1 MKVLALAG
9 SPRRKGNTDLL
20 LAELVRGA
28 QSRGAEAETIIIP
41 NLKISPCLH
50 CDSCLKTGVCRIKD
64 DMAGIYDKLAEA
76 DVIVLASPVQ
86 FGGPTAPLK
95 AMMDR
100 CQCLWVRKYVLKVPP
115 LSPAKKRLGFY
126 ISTAGTRL
134 KGMFD
139 PSVAIAKNWFHVLNV
154 DYAGDLLAGGVDAKG
169 DVNKHPDLLQQAFEW
184 GQKLAEGT
192 SDMKEAAGES
202 RATPQ

>member
-1 MKVLALAG
+1 VKVLAIAG

-28 QSRGAEAETIIIP
+28 QSRGAETETIIAH
-41 NLKISPCLH
+41 NLKISSCVH
-50 CDSCLKTGVCRIKD
+50 CDSCLKTGICRIKD
-64 DMAGIYDKLAEA
+64 DMQGIYDKLAEA

-100 CQCLWVRKYVLKVPP
+100 CQCLWARKYVLKIPP
-115 LSPAKKRLGFY
+115 LPPAKKRLGFL

-154 DYAGDLLAGGVDAKG
+154 EYAGDLLAGGVDAKG
-169 DVNKHPDLLQQAFEW
+169 DVTKHPDLLQQAFEW
-184 GQKLAEGT
+184 GQKLAEGI
-192 SDMKEAAGES
+192 SGIKEAGSDSGAS
-202 RATPQ
+202 PQ